1 MADTHDS
8 AQDEWTPQSRWVI
21 ECVFKGKRNGYF
33 IEAGACVGIGGS
45 NTVVL
50 ERDYGWRGLCVEP
63 HPDLYAE
70 LVKNRQCTTANCCL
84 TARNG
89 DVDFLVNPELP
100 GTSGIRET
108 LAPSVKDAF
117 YEEGRQYTS
126 ITVSGRPIWELIEEH
141 DAPRTID
148 YFSLDIEG
156 AEYEAMK
163 DFPFGEY
170 TFAAMTI
177 ERGSKDYLKL
187 RALLRENGYRLAAV
201 DAMDDFWVHHSIPY
215 RIRLVDRIQIAAR
228 CAVQQIK
235 AALRRP
241 G

>member
-1 MADTHDS
+1 MVAS
-8 AQDEWTPQSRWVI
+8 QEAAVDESTPQSQWVI
-21 ECVFKGKRNGYF
+21 ERVFNRKRDGYF

-45 NTVVL
+45 NTCVL

-70 LVKNRQCTTANCCL
+70 LVKNRQCATANCCL
-84 TARNG
+84 TAR
-89 DVDFLVNPELP
+89 DTEVDFLVNPDLP
-100 GTSGIRET
+100 GTSGIQDT
-108 LAPSVKDAF
+108 LAPNVKGAF
-117 YEEGRQYTS
+117 YQDDKQYQA
-126 ITVSGRPIWELIEEH
+126 IKVPGRPLWDLLREH
-141 DAPRTID
+141 EAPHTID

-163 DFPFGEY
+163 DFPFNEY

-187 RALLRENGYRLAAV
+187 RALMRENGYRLTIV
-201 DAMDDFWVHHSIPY
+201 DAMDDFWVHDSTPY
-215 RIRLVDRIQIAAR
+215 AMGLGDRLQVSAR

-235 AALRRP
+235 AALRS